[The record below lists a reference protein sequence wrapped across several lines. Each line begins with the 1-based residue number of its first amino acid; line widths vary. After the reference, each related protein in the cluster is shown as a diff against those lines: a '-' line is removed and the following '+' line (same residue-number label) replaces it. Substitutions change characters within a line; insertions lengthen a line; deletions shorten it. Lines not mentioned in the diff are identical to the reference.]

1 VTDVLVGF
9 FEALTDDLVSQ
20 FGEDLNFEGLAVETF
35 EDLQDHFLRS
45 GNLLGRRH
53 VLVIGK
59 FVIVRIGKLNLINQ
73 VGLSD
78 VQGINFF
85 NKHSMSFS
93 DRLRVSLSNWLGM
106 GLFDVLKNVLRDC
119 IKVFFRLRLNL
130 IKGREPFK
138 VNGL

>member
-1 VTDVLVGF
+1 M
-9 FEALTDDLVSQ
+9 
-20 FGEDLNFEGLAVETF
+20 NFEGLAVETF

-78 VQGINFF
+78 VQGTNFIN
-85 NKHSMSFS
+85 KLRTSF
-93 DRLRVSLSNWLGM
+93 SNWLEM
-106 GLFDVLKNVLRDC
+106 SLFDVLNNVLS
-119 IKVFFRLRLNL
+119 
-130 IKGREPFK
+130 
-138 VNGL
+138 NGLRVSFCNRLSLSLSDVLRVNFSNG